1 MHDKAFFLERAI
13 SRSLDWAG
21 RYPALGC
28 APHDPHSLSN
38 GRQVVVAAISPS
50 GVRCVFFSA
59 IGSVFDFTATWD
71 ELERTKTW
79 WYFVQRWYFW
89 VVPDR
94 QTLDG
99 LNVTGLPLDHAIVPA
114 RTSDLDDTAYRSWL
128 GAIEARARLRG
139 SLVAVPLDLET
150 V

>member
-1 MHDKAFFLERAI
+1 MVA
-13 SRSLDWAG
+13 
-21 RYPALGC
+21 
-28 APHDPHSLSN
+28 
-38 GRQVVVAAISPS
+38 AAISSS

-94 QTLDG
+94 QTLDR
-99 LNVTGLPLDHAIVPA
+99 LNVTGLPLDHTIVPA
-114 RTSDLDDTAYRSWL
+114 RTRDLDDTAYRSWL